1 MNYRLSQENPISRRQ
16 NVDENP
22 EHQFGYLSGTRKIC
36 RYNLRPMN
44 KTLIGLL
51 CGLGAASI
59 WGGMYV
65 VSKVVL
71 EIIPPFTLVTLRL
84 LLGALT
90 LTIVLLFKGF
100 PSISR
105 SQVLQVLGVGFVGYG
120 VSLSMQFIGTKL
132 STAANGSLVT
142 SATPAFVL
150 LFAWMLLGERITSRR
165 LLALFLATL
174 GVITVIDPRS
184 AQLNP
189 DLFIGNLFLIGAAIT
204 WALYS
209 VLVRKVT
216 RSTDVLLF
224 STIAFLGGLPVTV
237 PASVRELS
245 TIGLGEISLAVVAGV
260 LFIGIIS
267 TALAMVLWNT
277 AFTFVAA
284 SLASLTFFAQ
294 PVVGTLL
301 GAFFLGETIT
311 PLFILGGLLIGIGI
325 IIASRE

>member
-1 MNYRLSQENPISRRQ
+1 MN
-16 NVDENP
+16 
-22 EHQFGYLSGTRKIC
+22 
-36 RYNLRPMN
+36 N
-44 KTLIGLL
+44 KTIIGLL

-65 VSKVVL
+65 VSKIVL
-71 EIIPPFTLVTLRL
+71 DIIPPFTLVTLRL
-84 LLGALT
+84 LLGAVT
-90 LTIVLLFKGF
+90 LAFVLAIRGF
-100 PSISR
+100 PKLSR
-105 SQVLQVLGVGFVGYG
+105 RQFWQVLGVGFVGYG
-120 VSLSMQFIGTKL
+120 VSLSLQFLGTKL

-150 LFAWMLLGERITSRR
+150 LFAWMLLGEQITSRR

-174 GVITVIDPRS
+174 GVLAVIDPRS

-189 DLFIGNLFLIGAAIT
+189 ELFLGNLFLIGAAIT

-216 RSTDVLLF
+216 QDTDVLMF
-224 STIAFLGGLPVTV
+224 SMLAFIGGLPVTI
-237 PASVRELS
+237 PAGAWELS
-245 TIGLGEISLAVVAGV
+245 TLGVGEISLGVVGGV

-277 AFTFVAA
+277 AFNYVDA

-301 GAFFLGETIT
+301 GWLFLNERIT
-311 PLFILGGLLIGIGI
+311 PLFLFGGLLIGVGLVIS
-325 IIASRE
+325 SREE

>member
-1 MNYRLSQENPISRRQ
+1 
-16 NVDENP
+16 V
-22 EHQFGYLSGTRKIC
+22 
-36 RYNLRPMN
+36 
-44 KTLIGLL
+44 GLL

-71 EIIPPFTLVTLRL
+71 EIIPPFTLVSLRL

-90 LTIVLLFKGF
+90 LAIVLLIRGA
-100 PSISR
+100 PRLSR
-105 SQVLQVLGVGFVGYG
+105 QQLLQVLGVGFVGYG
-120 VSLSMQFIGTKL
+120 ISLSLQFLGTKL

-150 LFAWMLLGERITSRR
+150 LFASLLLKEKITTLR
-165 LLALFLATL
+165 LTALVLATL
-174 GVITVIDPRS
+174 GVIAVIDPRS

-189 DLFIGNLFLIGAAIT
+189 ELFLGNVLLLGAAIS

-209 VLVRKVT
+209 VLVRKT
-216 RSTDVLLF
+216 TQNLDVLPF
-224 STIAFLGGLPVTV
+224 SLIAFLGGLPVTV
-237 PASVRELS
+237 PVGAWELEAL
-245 TIGLGEISLAVVAGV
+245 GVGEISLGV
-260 LFIGIIS
+260 IGGILFLGVIC

-277 AFTFVAA
+277 AFAFLDA

-301 GAFFLGETIT
+301 GWLFLGETIT
-311 PLFILGGLLIGIGI
+311 PLFLLGGILIGLGLVV
-325 IIASRE
+325 STREK

>member
-1 MNYRLSQENPISRRQ
+1 
-16 NVDENP
+16 
-22 EHQFGYLSGTRKIC
+22 
-36 RYNLRPMN
+36 MN
-44 KTLIGLL
+44 KTIIGLL

-84 LLGALT
+84 LLGTLT
-90 LTIVLLFKGF
+90 LLIVLIIKGF
-100 PSISR
+100 PAISGG
-105 SQVLQVLGVGFVGYG
+105 QVLRVLGVGFVGYG
-120 VSLSMQFIGTKL
+120 VSLGFQFLGTKL

-150 LFAWMLLGERITSRR
+150 LFAWMLLREKITGRR
-165 LLALFLATL
+165 LLALFLSTL
-174 GVITVIDPRS
+174 GVIAVIDPRT

-189 DLFIGNLFLIGAAIT
+189 ELFLGNMFLIGAAIT

-216 RSTDVLLF
+216 QDTDVLIF
-224 STIAFLGGLPVTV
+224 SMLAFLGGLPVSI
-237 PASVRELS
+237 PAGAWELS
-245 TIGLGEISLAVVAGV
+245 TIGVGAISLGVVGGV

-277 AFTFVAA
+277 AFAYVDA

-294 PVVGTLL
+294 PVVGTFL
-301 GAFFLGETIT
+301 GWLFLGERIT
-311 PLFILGGLLIGIGI
+311 PLFLLGGLLIGIGLVI
-325 IIASRE
+325 SSGEPSD

>member
-1 MNYRLSQENPISRRQ
+1 
-16 NVDENP
+16 
-22 EHQFGYLSGTRKIC
+22 
-36 RYNLRPMN
+36 MN
-44 KTLIGLL
+44 KNIIGLL

-65 VSKVVL
+65 VSKIVL
-71 EIIPPFTLVTLRL
+71 DIIPPFTLVTLRL
-84 LLGALT
+84 LLGAIT
-90 LTIVLLFKGF
+90 LAIVLAIHGF
-100 PSISR
+100 PKLSR
-105 SQVLQVLGVGFVGYG
+105 GQFWQVLGVGFVGYG
-120 VSLSMQFIGTKL
+120 VSLSLQFLGTKL

-150 LFAWMLLGERITSRR
+150 LFAWMLLGEQITPHR

-174 GVITVIDPRS
+174 GVVAVIDPRS

-189 DLFIGNLFLIGAAIT
+189 ELFLGNLFLIGAAIT

-216 RSTDVLLF
+216 QDTDVLMF
-224 STIAFLGGLPVTV
+224 SMLAFLGGLPVSML
-237 PASVRELS
+237 AGAWELS
-245 TIGLGEISLAVVAGV
+245 TVEIGEITIGVVGGV

-277 AFTFVAA
+277 AFNYVDA

-301 GAFFLGETIT
+301 GWLFLNERIT
-311 PLFILGGLLIGIGI
+311 PLFLFGGLLIGIGLVI
-325 IIASRE
+325 SSREG